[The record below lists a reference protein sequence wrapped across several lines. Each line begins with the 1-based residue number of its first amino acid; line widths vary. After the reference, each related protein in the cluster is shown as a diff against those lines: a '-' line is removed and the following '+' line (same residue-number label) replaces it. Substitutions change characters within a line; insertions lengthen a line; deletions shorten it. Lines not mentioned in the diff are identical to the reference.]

1 MKADFP
7 KMPLLFLAGLLLVL
21 HGIPALAQT
30 REAPLETAPQAAP
43 KPAAVPAAGD
53 LKSAMDASRG
63 EIEKRVAALR
73 ARTIDASGELVQV
86 RKATEELELET
97 SLVKAVLSL
106 KEPPLQDVQS
116 YANHFANRR
125 SALNL
130 LIQETAAELEGLL
143 GARQKSEASF
153 QQLQRGVERLKPGR
167 MAEAWNDSLDEAFD
181 AYERQVLA
189 HDRALER
196 LLEILQNKQELSREQ
211 SGLLDDVTPQ
221 LARLKE
227 SWKAEL
233 LKREKALTLGQE
245 IAQSWR
251 SVVSVP
257 ERLMNWAIKTLQ
269 SGTIQNFIIR
279 RPGFMIGLLCILVLL
294 LWGGPKLRGWW
305 ISWFLQWESEATS
318 MGFRVLLR
326 LARHLVSLALSILL
340 ALWVFLAL
348 RALEWTQTTPGLIIL
363 DSLATLIGLKFLLRV
378 NRSFFGARGEVPLL
392 SLQRETSIFY
402 RRNVRAL
409 LVYTALGILG
419 LLVIQRLAFPGT
431 VAQLMRYVLEL
442 GWIVGIIRLIHPGRL
457 DPLVEQLSPAD
468 WSWQRWT
475 RRVRQF
481 RGMLMAFLVLNVLV
495 YLVGF
500 QGLAAFAVRAMTAS
514 LGLVLLWG
522 MASLGGRLAIHFLL
536 HSEHGWLGRKLPDRS
551 EIPGRLCEQL
561 QRLLQVALTAALA
574 LGIFAAWGLQPSALL
589 GALQWLKWE
598 ISLGSVRLS
607 PMKLI
612 FAVLAI
618 YLGIWLSRLLAQLL
632 DARVFPRTGWDIG
645 IQYTISTILRYLLIT
660 LAGLLALDIL
670 GFPLSNLALV
680 MGAVGV
686 GVGLGLQNMVSN
698 FFSGLIL
705 LIERPIK
712 VGDLLV
718 IDGQW
723 GEVKE
728 IRIRAT
734 MFQTFDK
741 SVLIIPNSD
750 LTSGKILNWTHYGR
764 GITRITLQVGVSYDS
779 DVRQVTQ
786 ILQDLCRENPRV
798 MTDPGPNISFSAYG
812 ESSLDFN
819 IMVHV
824 RMPDDRL
831 PATHE
836 LNTAIFDAF
845 KEHGI
850 EMPFPHRDLYIKN
863 WPRRLTG
870 ECEAGIGGLG
880 DSETGELRDGEQ
892 REKDET

>member
-30 REAPLETAPQAAP
+30 REAPLETAPQTAP
-43 KPAAVPAAGD
+43 KPVAVPAAGD
-53 LKSAMDASRG
+53 LKRAMDASRG

-86 RKATEELELET
+86 RKATEELELEA

-130 LIQETAAELEGLL
+130 LIRETAAELEGLL

-153 QQLQRGVERLKPGR
+153 QQLQKGVERLKPGR

-227 SWKAEL
+227 SWNAEL

-269 SGTIQNFIIR
+269 SGTIQKFIIR
-279 RPGFMIGLLCILVLL
+279 RPGFVIGLLCILVLL

-305 ISWFLQWESEATS
+305 IPWFLQWESEATS
-318 MGFRVLLR
+318 TGFRVLLR
-326 LARHLVSLALSILL
+326 FARHLVSLALSILL

-378 NRSFFGARGEVPLL
+378 KRSFFGARGEVPLL
-392 SLQRETSIFY
+392 PLQKETSIFY
-402 RRNVRAL
+402 RRNVRVL

-522 MASLGGRLAIHFLL
+522 VASLGGRLAIHFLL

-551 EIPGRLCEQL
+551 EIAGRLCEQL
-561 QRLLQVALTAALA
+561 QRL
-574 LGIFAAWGLQPSALL
+574 
-589 GALQWLKWE
+589 
-598 ISLGSVRLS
+598 
-607 PMKLI
+607 
-612 FAVLAI
+612 
-618 YLGIWLSRLLAQLL
+618 
-632 DARVFPRTGWDIG
+632 
-645 IQYTISTILRYLLIT
+645 
-660 LAGLLALDIL
+660 
-670 GFPLSNLALV
+670 
-680 MGAVGV
+680 
-686 GVGLGLQNMVSN
+686 
-698 FFSGLIL
+698 
-705 LIERPIK
+705 
-712 VGDLLV
+712 
-718 IDGQW
+718 
-723 GEVKE
+723 
-728 IRIRAT
+728 
-734 MFQTFDK
+734 
-741 SVLIIPNSD
+741 
-750 LTSGKILNWTHYGR
+750 
-764 GITRITLQVGVSYDS
+764 
-779 DVRQVTQ
+779 
-786 ILQDLCRENPRV
+786 
-798 MTDPGPNISFSAYG
+798 
-812 ESSLDFN
+812 
-819 IMVHV
+819 
-824 RMPDDRL
+824 
-831 PATHE
+831 
-836 LNTAIFDAF
+836 
-845 KEHGI
+845 
-850 EMPFPHRDLYIKN
+850 
-863 WPRRLTG
+863 
-870 ECEAGIGGLG
+870 
-880 DSETGELRDGEQ
+880 
-892 REKDET
+892 